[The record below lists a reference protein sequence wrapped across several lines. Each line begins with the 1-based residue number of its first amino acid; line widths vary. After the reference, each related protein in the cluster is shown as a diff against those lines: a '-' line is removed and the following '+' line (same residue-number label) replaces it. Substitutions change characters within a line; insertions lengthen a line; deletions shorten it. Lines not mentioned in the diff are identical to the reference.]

1 MYIRTQCALAVGVSD
16 YTYIVKEV
24 NLVRLERISENQIR
38 CTLSKNDLEDRNL
51 FINELAYSTDKTKA
65 LFRDMMQQ
73 AFYELGFDAEDIPLM
88 IEAIPSA
95 ETLVLVI
102 TKVEDPEELDTR
114 FSKFTKPQ
122 IMDIDLNDPED
133 EDEDEEDFA
142 TIYGSMEQDSDT
154 NYKTEQNTFSN
165 LSNFSADKAY
175 EPNTNITNTS
185 QQVFCFHDLDVII
198 TVASL
203 LRNVYHEPSQ
213 LYKDSKEQCYYL
225 MLQRGTLTSSAFLR
239 ICNLVSEYGDMVSF
253 TYASIFYFQEHFIDI
268 AGNYALEALAKL

>member
-1 MYIRTQCALAVGVSD
+1 M
-16 YTYIVKEV
+16 K
-24 NLVRLERISENQIR
+24 LERISENQIR

-65 LFRDMMQQ
+65 LFRDMMKK
-73 AFYELGFDAEDIPLM
+73 AFYELDFDAEDIPLM

-133 EDEDEEDFA
+133 EDDEDEDDFA
-142 TIYGSMEQDSDT
+142 TIYGSVAQDYETDDYELEE
-154 NYKTEQNTFSN
+154 NPLSN
-165 LSNFSADKAY
+165 LSKRFSNEKDYAAD
-175 EPNTNITNTS
+175 TNAASAANVAPAS
-185 QQVFCFHDLDVII
+185 QQVFCFYDLDMII

-213 LYKDSKEQCYYL
+213 LYKDVNEQCYYL
-225 MLQRGTLTSSAFLR
+225 LLQRGTLTSNAFQR
-239 ICNLVSEYGDMVSF
+239 ICNLVSEYGDIVSF
-253 TYASIFYFQEHFIDI
+253 TYASIFYFQEHFVDI
-268 AGNYALEALAKL
+268 AGNYALEALSQL

>member
-1 MYIRTQCALAVGVSD
+1 M
-16 YTYIVKEV
+16 
-24 NLVRLERISENQIR
+24 RLERISENQIR

-114 FSKFTKPQ
+114 FSKFTKPH
-122 IMDIDLNDPED
+122 IMDIDLDPED

-142 TIYGSMEQDSDT
+142 TIYGSMEDELDV
-154 NYKTEQNTFSN
+154 NDMPEQNTFSRFDD
-165 LSNFSADKAY
+165 FSADKSY
-175 EPNTNITNTS
+175 KPNTNMASMS

-213 LYKDSKEQCYYL
+213 LYKDAKEQCYYL
-225 MLQRGTLTSSAFLR
+225 MLQRGALTSSAFLR
-239 ICNLVSEYGDMVSF
+239 ICNLVSEYGDIVPF

>member
-1 MYIRTQCALAVGVSD
+1 M
-16 YTYIVKEV
+16 
-24 NLVRLERISENQIR
+24 RLERISENQIR

-122 IMDIDLNDPED
+122 IMDLDLNDPED
-133 EDEDEEDFA
+133 DDEDEEDFA
-142 TIYGSMEQDSDT
+142 TVYDSIEQDFNTD
-154 NYKTEQNTFSN
+154 YKTEQNAFSN
-165 LSNFSADKAY
+165 LSNFSADKTY
-175 EPNTNITNTS
+175 RPNTNMAYTS
-185 QQVFCFHDLDVII
+185 QQVFRFYDLDMII

-213 LYKDSKEQCYYL
+213 LYKDSKEDCYYL
-225 MLQRGTLTSSAFLR
+225 MLNRGALTSNAFLR
-239 ICNLVSEYGDMVSF
+239 ICNLVSEYGDMVPF
-253 TYASIFYFQEHFIDI
+253 TYASIFYFQEHFVDI
-268 AGNYALEALAKL
+268 AGNYALETLAKLVCLSSQISL